1 MGKDVDLKVSTTF
14 EKIKDYSVADTR
26 FTKVKIK
33 MMHLGLNLNNSIFNK
48 EVVDEA
54 IPSLYNTPILA
65 YVEKND
71 DGVDDFS
78 DHRQELSIED
88 NQIKITYKCIPFG
101 VISESCNPRYETCVA
116 EDGVERTYLVVD
128 GLVWNKLEHSDIFS
142 RDVIKDASMELSS
155 NYSGHFDQD
164 NHFVFTKM
172 EFDGICGLGNGV
184 QPAMTGASIEVN
196 FALDEIK
203 TKLEQFNAYYNNQ
216 PSNDVDDIDNSEKGG
231 NTLAEEIK
239 NEEVV
244 ENIEETDVQE
254 TVVEEVVENEVE
266 PVVEETPT
274 DENVNDDE
282 SESSESEE
290 PTELEVDEE
299 TEPVENPTETEAEPE
314 TETEFSNETE
324 VETEVVFST
333 TYRQKR
339 EALQNAL
346 TGSVEKDE
354 NGNVVSGVDYW
365 VSDFDDTYVYVE
377 KYTWGNGDS
386 DTENGRF
393 SYSFDDSTITATIS
407 GEFEKMIV
415 TWVTVEENERLN
427 AERTEYARLVQF
439 EQDVLTEKRNNDVKE
454 IFDKFE
460 DKLADVEAYSKLKE
474 NCADMSLE
482 DIEDKCFAMVGK
494 IATKFSTK
502 KKNDSVVKLEFEVS
516 DEGTVDDG
524 YGGIL
529 SSKYN
534 K

>member
-1 MGKDVDLKVSTTF
+1 MEKDVDLKVSATF
-14 EKIKDYSVADTR
+14 EKIKDYSVADVR

-48 EVVDEA
+48 DVVDEA

-71 DGVDDFS
+71 EGMDDFS

-116 EDGVERTYLVVD
+116 DDGVERTYLVVD

-155 NYSGHFDQD
+155 NYSGHFDKD
-164 NHFVFTKM
+164 NHFIFTKM

-184 QPAMTGASIEVN
+184 QPAMKGASIEVN

-203 TKLEQFNAYYNNQ
+203 SKLEQFNSFFNNQ
-216 PSNDVDDIDNSEKGG
+216 SSNDVDNTNNSEEGG

-239 NEEVV
+239 NNEIAE
-244 ENIEETDVQE
+244 D
-254 TVVEEVVENEVE
+254 VVEEVIVDETVENEVE
-266 PVVEETPT
+266 NTDTEETI
-274 DENVNDDE
+274 DENM
-282 SESSESEE
+282 SSESE
-290 PTELEVDEE
+290 
-299 TEPVENPTETEAEPE
+299 VENAE
-314 TETEFSNETE
+314 TETVDEIVATEFS
-324 VETEVVFST
+324 V
-333 TYRQKR
+333 TYLQKR

-346 TGSVEKDE
+346 SGSVEKDE
-354 NGNVVSGVDYW
+354 NGEVVSGVNYW

-377 KYTWGNGDS
+377 KYTWGNGNS
-386 DTENGRF
+386 DTEHGRF
-393 SYSFDDSTITATIS
+393 SYSFDDANIVATIN
-407 GEFEKMIV
+407 GDFEKMIV

-427 AERTEYARLVQF
+427 AERTEYERLVNF
-439 EQDVLTEKRNNDVKE
+439 EKDILATNRKNEVQAV
-454 IFDKFE
+454 FDKFDE
-460 DKLADVEAYSKLKE
+460 RLADVEGYSDLKA
-474 NCADMSLE
+474 NYGDMSIE

-494 IATKFSTK
+494 ITTKFSAK
-502 KKNDSVVKLEFEVS
+502 KKNDSVVKLDFEVS
-516 DEGTVDDG
+516 EPDTKDDG

-529 SSKYN
+529 SSRYSN
-534 K
+534 